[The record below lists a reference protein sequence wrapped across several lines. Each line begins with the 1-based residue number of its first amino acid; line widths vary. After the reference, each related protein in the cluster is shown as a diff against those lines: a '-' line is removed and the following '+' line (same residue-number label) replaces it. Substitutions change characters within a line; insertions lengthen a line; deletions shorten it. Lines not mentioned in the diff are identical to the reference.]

1 MPDTTS
7 AGTPPTDGQDAQ
19 SGAQGAPGGDAPWT
33 PPASQQDLDRI
44 IQDRLSRERAKYTDY
59 EELKT
64 KAGEY
69 DKHVAATRS

>member
-1 MPDTTS
+1 MPDI
-7 AGTPPTDGQDAQ
+7 TPPVDTPPADTQTPPA
-19 SGAQGAPGGDAPWT
+19 SESPWT